1 MRTKRRRLR
10 NAVSCVVIVLLLS
23 TLATGCTSKG
33 NPKMNL
39 EEAKAKAL
47 AAQAEASSYV
57 PEEYV
62 ATSTTAETS
71 SVLFPCEGGYYWP
84 GQTTMTL
91 EGGLDT
97 DSVLSSIKA
106 AWEGK
111 PGWTVK
117 EDTIE
122 GGERRLDLTDKDGT
136 RLFVTFLDGGATFD
150 LASFSACFEFNG
162 EPEYGVRY

>member
-1 MRTKRRRLR
+1 
-10 NAVSCVVIVLLLS
+10 
-23 TLATGCTSKG
+23 
-33 NPKMNL
+33 MNL
-39 EEAKAKAL
+39 EEAKAKTL
-47 AAQAEASSYV
+47 TAQAEASSYV
-57 PEEYV
+57 PEDFIL
-62 ATSTTAETS
+62 TSTTDDVS
-71 SVLFPCEGGYYWP
+71 SVLFACEGGYYWP

-106 AWEGK
+106 AWEDK
-111 PGWTVK
+111 PDWTVK

-136 RLFVTFLDGGATFD
+136 RLFVTFLDGGETFD
-150 LASFSACFEFNG
+150 LASFSACFEFDG